1 MVPLAQRIARWT
13 SNPKVLGSIPRW
25 DGYLKL
31 WQWDF
36 HRKDFVNHFRQ
47 ASFLGVGVITCALHA
62 QGRRF
67 DSGRKQSV
75 SVCRILLYEEISL
88 YSFVVGWP
96 QIETNLFLLA
106 LCTPAL
112 WDMVFRLFVLVVLWC
127 QRVFY
132 LSTCWH
138 SWLLYLCW
146 YRALWFS
153 NI

>member
-1 MVPLAQRIARWT
+1 M
-13 SNPKVLGSIPRW
+13 NPF
-25 DGYLKL
+25 
-31 WQWDF
+31 Q
-36 HRKDFVNHFRQ
+36 Q

-112 WDMVFRLFVLVVLWC
+112 
-127 QRVFY
+127 
-132 LSTCWH
+132 
-138 SWLLYLCW
+138 
-146 YRALWFS
+146 
-153 NI
+153 